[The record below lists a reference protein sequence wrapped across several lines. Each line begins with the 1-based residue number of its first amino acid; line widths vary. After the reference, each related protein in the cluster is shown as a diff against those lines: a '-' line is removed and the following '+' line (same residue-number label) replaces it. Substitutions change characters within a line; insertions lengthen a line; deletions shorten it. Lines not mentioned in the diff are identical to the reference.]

1 MSKTY
6 NLHLRG
12 YVGGSDFDASYVSYV
27 LSKNGGKPVDVLIDS
42 LGGSL
47 ATALSV
53 ASAFRDHGDV
63 HAHFVGMNASAATIA
78 SLGAKH
84 ISIDSS
90 AMYLVHKCSMSFF
103 QWASMN
109 ADQLQSEIEQMEQT
123 RTDLEKMDGNV
134 AGMYAQ
140 KCKRPVEDLLA
151 LMKVGGWL
159 TAQEALD
166 WGFVDEITNQREDAA
181 PVLTDKVATAMAAV
195 GMPVPNLPVQEGS
208 IWEKLL
214 TALNSLVSQSSAKA
228 DASSANQ
235 PLNNKPTMK
244 VFPFLASLLALD
256 ALAFECGKC
265 SLTEAQ
271 VEAIEAHLKQQK
283 EAFEAAEK
291 AAKDALA
298 AADAKLA
305 EAKAASEA
313 EATRVATEHAEAI
326 AAKETRIAEL
336 QALLDHKPAAD
347 SQQVLNNGNN
357 AAPENP
363 VDAFYQTLA
372 SARKLFNAV
381 P

>member
-27 LSKNGGKPVDVLIDS
+27 LGKNGGKPVDVLIDS

-214 TALNSLVSQSSAKA
+214 TALSGLVSQPAAVKQPE
-228 DASSANQ
+228 ASSSDKQ
-235 PLNNKPTMK
+235 PKPTNNATMK
-244 VFPFLASLLALD
+244 VFPFLASLLAIE
-256 ALAFECGKC
+256 ALAMADGSCT
-265 SLTEAQ
+265 LTEAQ
-271 VEAIEAHLKQQK
+271 VEAIEAKLK
-283 EAFEAAEK
+283 EASEAATAAATAK
-291 AAKDALA
+291 ADADAAVAKAAADHAAAVEAKDA
-298 AADAKLA
+298 K
-305 EAKAASEA
+305 
-313 EATRVATEHAEAI
+313 
-326 AAKETRIAEL
+326 IAEL
-336 QALLDHKPAAD
+336 TALLEKKPAAD
-347 SQQVLNNGNN
+347 SQQVIDNGGN
-357 AAPENP
+357 PSGGQNP
-363 VDAFYQTLA
+363 VEDYFATHV
-372 SARKLFNAV
+372 SARNLFDRL

>member
-27 LSKNGGKPVDVLIDS
+27 LGKNGGKPVDVLIDS

-123 RTDLEKMDGNV
+123 RTDLEKMDANV

-228 DASSANQ
+228 DASSAKQ
-235 PLNNKPTMK
+235 PQNNKPTMK
-244 VFPFLASLLALD
+244 VFPFLASLLAIE
-256 ALAFECGKC
+256 ALAMADGSCT
-265 SLTEAQ
+265 LTEAQ
-271 VEAIEAHLKQQK
+271 VEAIEAKLK
-283 EAFEAAEK
+283 EASEAATAAATAK
-291 AAKDALA
+291 ADADAAAAKAAADHAAAVEAKDA
-298 AADAKLA
+298 K
-305 EAKAASEA
+305 
-313 EATRVATEHAEAI
+313 
-326 AAKETRIAEL
+326 IAEL
-336 QALLDHKPAAD
+336 TALLEKKPAAD
-347 SQQVLNNGNN
+347 SQQVIDNGGN
-357 AAPENP
+357 PSGGQNP
-363 VDAFYQTLA
+363 VEDYFATHV
-372 SARKLFNAV
+372 SARNLFDRL